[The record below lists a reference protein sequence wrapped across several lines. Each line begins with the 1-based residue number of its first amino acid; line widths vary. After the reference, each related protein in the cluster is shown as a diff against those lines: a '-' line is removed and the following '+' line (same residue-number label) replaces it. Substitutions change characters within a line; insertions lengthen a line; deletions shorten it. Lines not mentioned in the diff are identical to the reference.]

1 MPTKEER
8 LKIMKMVQDGKITA
22 EEAIQLLDAVDPA
35 KRPYP
40 EAPSQPKATGPGR
53 WFRVKVTD
61 TITGKMRANIRLPIS
76 LVSAGLKMG
85 AKFSP
90 EMDGMDMNVL
100 HEAIRNNQTGLI
112 IDVFDDEDSEH
123 VEIFIEE

>member
-8 LKIMKMVQDGKITA
+8 LKIMKMVQDGKISA
-22 EEAIQLLDAVDPA
+22 EEAILLIDAVDPA
-35 KRPYP
+35 TRPYT
-40 EAPSQPKATGPGR
+40 ENPSQPKATGPGR

-61 TITGKMRANIRLPIS
+61 TVTGKMRANIRLPIS

-90 EMDGMDMNVL
+90 EMDGMDMNLVN
-100 HEAIRNNQTGLI
+100 EAIRNNQTGQI
-112 IDVFDDEDSEH
+112 IDVFDDEDNEH
-123 VEIFIEE
+123 VEIYIEE

>member
-22 EEAIQLLDAVDPA
+22 EEAILLLDAVDPA
-35 KRPYP
+35 KRPYS
-40 EAPSQPKATGPGR
+40 ENPSQPKATGPGR

-90 EMDGMDMNVL
+90 EMDGMDMNVVN
-100 HEAIRNNQTGLI
+100 EAIRNNQTGLI

>member
-1 MPTKEER
+1 MATNDER

-22 EEAIQLLDAVDPA
+22 EEAIQLLEAIDPA
-35 KRPYP
+35 KQQSSGTPP
-40 EAPSQPKATGPGR
+40 QPQSGAAGR
-53 WFRVKVTD
+53 WFRVRVTD
-61 TITGKMRANIRLPIS
+61 TSTGKSRANIRLPIS

-90 EMDGMDMNVL
+90 EMEGMDLNVL
-100 HEAIRNNQTGLI
+100 NDALRGGQTGLI
-112 IDVFDDEDSEH
+112 IDVFDDEDGEH

>member
-1 MPTKEER
+1 MAR
-8 LKIMKMVQDGKITA
+8 SLLKKPSTFGCSRSGEKI
-22 EEAIQLLDAVDPA
+22 AIR
-35 KRPYP
+35 KS
-40 EAPSQPKATGPGR
+40 SQPKATGPGR

-100 HEAIRNNQTGLI
+100 HDAIRNNQSGLI
-112 IDVFDDEDSEH
+112 IDVIDDEDSEH

>member
-1 MPTKEER
+1 MPTNEER

-22 EEAIQLLDAVDPA
+22 EEAITLLDAVDPV
-35 KRPYP
+35 KKPPSENY
-40 EAPSQPKATGPGR
+40 SQPKPSGPGR

-90 EMDGMDMNVL
+90 EMDGVDINL
-100 HEAIRNNQTGLI
+100 LQDAIRNNQSGLI
-112 IDVFDDEDSEH
+112 IDVNDDGER
-123 VEIFIEE
+123 VEIYIEE

>member
-8 LKIMKMVQDGKITA
+8 LKIMKMIQDGKITA

-35 KRPYP
+35 KKPYP
-40 EAPSQPKATGPGR
+40 ETPSQPKGTGPGR

-90 EMDGMDMNVL
+90 ELDGMDMNVL
-100 HEAIRNNQTGLI
+100 HDAIRNNQTGLI
-112 IDVFDDEDSEH
+112 IDVFDDQDSEH

>member
-1 MPTKEER
+1 MPTNEER

-22 EEAIQLLDAVDPA
+22 EEAIILLDAVDPV
-35 KRPYP
+35 KKSPSDNF
-40 EAPSQPKATGPGR
+40 SQPKASGPGR

-61 TITGKMRANIRLPIS
+61 NFTGKMRANIRLPIS

-90 EMDGMDMNVL
+90 EMDGMDMNL
-100 HEAIRNNQTGLI
+100 LQDAIRNNRSGLI
-112 IDVFDDEDSEH
+112 IDVNANEDGEH
-123 VEIFIEE
+123 VEIYIEE

>member
-22 EEAIQLLDAVDPA
+22 EEAIQLLDAVDPV
-35 KRPYP
+35 KKPFP
-40 EAPSQPKATGPGR
+40 DTPSQQKATGPGR

>member
-1 MPTKEER
+1 MPTNEER

-22 EEAIQLLDAVDPA
+22 EEAIILLDAVDPV
-35 KRPYP
+35 KKSPSENY
-40 EAPSQPKATGPGR
+40 SQPKPSGPGR

-61 TITGKMRANIRLPIS
+61 NFTGKMRANIRLPIS

-90 EMDGMDMNVL
+90 EMDGMDMNL
-100 HEAIRNNQTGLI
+100 LQDAIRNNQSGLI
-112 IDVFDDEDSEH
+112 IDVNANEDGEH
-123 VEIFIEE
+123 VEIYIEE

>member
-1 MPTKEER
+1 
-8 LKIMKMVQDGKITA
+8 MKMVQDGKITA
-22 EEAIQLLDAVDPA
+22 EEAITLLDAVDPV
-35 KRPYP
+35 KKPPSDNY
-40 EAPSQPKATGPGR
+40 SQPKASGSGR

-90 EMDGMDMNVL
+90 EMDGMDINL
-100 HEAIRNNQTGLI
+100 LKDAIQNNQSGLI
-112 IDVFDDEDSEH
+112 IDVNANEDGEH
-123 VEIFIEE
+123 VEIYIEE

>member
-1 MPTKEER
+1 
-8 LKIMKMVQDGKITA
+8 
-22 EEAIQLLDAVDPA
+22 
-35 KRPYP
+35 
-40 EAPSQPKATGPGR
+40 
-53 WFRVKVTD
+53 
-61 TITGKMRANIRLPIS
+61 MRANIRLPIS

>member
-1 MPTKEER
+1 MPTNEER
-8 LKIMKMVQDGKITA
+8 LKIMKMVQNGKITA
-22 EEAIQLLDAVDPA
+22 EDAITLLDAVDPV
-35 KRPYP
+35 KKSPS
-40 EAPSQPKATGPGR
+40 ENFSQPKSSGPGR

-90 EMDGMDMNVL
+90 EMDGMDINL
-100 HEAIRNNQTGLI
+100 LQDAIRNNQSGLI
-112 IDVFDDEDSEH
+112 IDVNANEDGEH
-123 VEIFIEE
+123 VEIYIEE

>member
-1 MPTKEER
+1 MPTNEER

-22 EEAIQLLDAVDPA
+22 EEAITLLDAVDPIN
-35 KRPYP
+35 KSPSMNS
-40 EAPSQPKATGPGR
+40 SQPKPSGPGR

-61 TITGKMRANIRLPIS
+61 TFTGKMRANIRLPIS

-90 EMDGMDMNVL
+90 EMDGMDINL
-100 HEAIRNNQTGLI
+100 LQDAIRNNQSGLI
-112 IDVFDDEDSEH
+112 IDVNANEDGEH
-123 VEIFIEE
+123 VEIYIEE